1 MQGDGEEPLPPD
13 ENGPVSGLFR
23 SISNLFATLLGMA
36 RTRIELLTTEL
47 QSEVRYSAEIIVW
60 TLVTM
65 LAACMGI
72 FATGLVV
79 VVVLWDTHRLIASVS
94 VIAFFFAIAAIAA
107 LVLRA
112 KVRGKP
118 RLLEAT
124 LAELAKDREQLERRQ
139 RG

>member
-1 MQGDGEEPLPPD
+1 MQGDSEDPTAPD
-13 ENGPVSGLFR
+13 HDGPVSGLFR
-23 SISNLFATLLGMA
+23 SLSNLFATLVGIA
-36 RTRIELLTTEL
+36 QTRIELLTTEL

-60 TLVTM
+60 TLVTL
-65 LAACMGI
+65 LAASMGI
-72 FATGLVV
+72 FATALVV
-79 VVVLWDTHRLIASVS
+79 VVVLWDTHRLVASVS
-94 VIAFFFAIAAIAA
+94 VIAFFFVSAVIAA

-112 KVRGKP
+112 KLRGKP